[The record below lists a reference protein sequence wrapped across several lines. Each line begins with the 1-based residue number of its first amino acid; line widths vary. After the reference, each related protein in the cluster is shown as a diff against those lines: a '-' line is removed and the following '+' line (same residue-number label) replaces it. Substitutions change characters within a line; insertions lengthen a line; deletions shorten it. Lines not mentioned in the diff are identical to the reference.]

1 MCVSWVLPCIG
12 KHYGVSGPL
21 SPEGTQWSG
30 RLQRFGPVSWSY
42 SSINQ
47 VGAVVGHYG
56 PRSYSCTNAVQ
67 SRRDRQAA
75 ARFFRT
81 LLKGQGRE
89 PRRLITDKLRSY
101 AAAHRMIM
109 PAVVH
114 STQQYEN
121 NRAEASRQP
130 TRQRERQMRG
140 FTSVAH
146 AQRFLA
152 VHGVVLNLFRV
163 GRHLLRAVHY
173 RLLRMRAFHVWREV
187 TCV

>member
-1 MCVSWVLPCIG
+1 
-12 KHYGVSGPL
+12 
-21 SPEGTQWSG
+21 
-30 RLQRFGPVSWSY
+30 
-42 SSINQ
+42 
-47 VGAVVGHYG
+47 
-56 PRSYSCTNAVQ
+56 
-67 SRRDRQAA
+67 
-75 ARFFRT
+75 
-81 LLKGQGRE
+81 
-89 PRRLITDKLRSY
+89 
-101 AAAHRMIM
+101 MIM

-121 NRAEASRQP
+121 NRAEASHQS